1 MINSKLAALLSFVFI
16 TSLSGCSAIDG
27 VTDQSSKTQ
36 YEYPHQCTRNGEL
49 VNHLITAR
57 LPLTLKELRR
67 LNPTLQESLQ
77 LDYMSC
83 KFVGDLEIINSAP
96 LVLAEENAS

>member
-1 MINSKLAALLSFVFI
+1 MNILINAL
-16 TSLSGCSAIDG
+16 
-27 VTDQSSKTQ
+27 
-36 YEYPHQCTRNGEL
+36 EM

-57 LPLTLKELRR
+57 LPLTLEELRR

-83 KFVGDLEIINSAP
+83 QFVGDLDVINSSP
-96 LVLAEENAS
+96 LVLADENAS